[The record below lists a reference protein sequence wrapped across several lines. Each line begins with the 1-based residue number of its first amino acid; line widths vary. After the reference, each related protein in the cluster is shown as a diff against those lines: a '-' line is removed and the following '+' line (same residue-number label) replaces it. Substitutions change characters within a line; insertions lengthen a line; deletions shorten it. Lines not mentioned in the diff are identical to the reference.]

1 VTTGNDGGLI
11 VGMRIEL
18 VDCGRPVEL
27 FEKVLTSL
35 RGITSCCGGGP
46 TGVLQLLRGGVGTV
60 G

>member
-11 VGMRIEL
+11 MGVRIEL

-27 FEKVLTSL
+27 FDKVLTSL
-35 RGITSCCGGGP
+35 RGVTPCRVRRP